1 MGRWEKIKYKIS
13 IVAFVGELQ
22 KLLEE
27 RLPSDEVVHA
37 FGLTHACGSQR
48 DDDGVVLEEGDDGD
62 AAKFHVKLLLL
73 QGIDLALG
81 LVHLEEVLDDGLVDV
96 VADRVLDL
104 PHVEIELVGRAGQ

>member
-1 MGRWEKIKYKIS
+1 MERWEKIKYKIS
-13 IVAFVGELQ
+13 IVACVGELQ

-62 AAKFHVKLLLL
+62 AAKFHVELLLL
-73 QGIDLALG
+73 EGIDLALG
-81 LVHLEEVLDDGLVDV
+81 LVHLEEVLDDRLVHV
-96 VADRVLDL
+96 VTDGVLDL
-104 PHVEIELVGRAGQ
+104 LHVEIELADGAGG